1 MLVARHYRISGRV
14 QGVGFR
20 FYAERVAHREGLSGF
35 VRNLRDGSVEAM
47 VEGDVESVGRFD
59 IAIRQGPPGARVTD
73 VETTEMTPTGR
84 ATDFLVEG

>member
-20 FYAERVAHREGLSGF
+20 FYAEQVALREGLSGF
-35 VRNLRDGSVEAM
+35 VRNLQDGSVEAL

-59 IAIRQGPPGARVTD
+59 IAVRQGPPGARVDD

-84 ATDFLVEG
+84 ATGFGVRG